1 MTFDLAAAA
10 AEAEARIARGERD
23 PHLFNL
29 VAWNRA
35 DQGDPVGASA
45 LLDEVLARD
54 PGEPETL
61 TSKAALLRRQGRL
74 RDAVLHCDAAIRSA
88 PDYPEAWLE
97 RGFVLA
103 AGGSMA
109 AAGDC
114 YRRVLELAP
123 GNAAAHAGL
132 AGLAAR
138 DGELAKGRA
147 HAEAALAA
155 EPGNVIAATALA
167 TIDLES
173 GEPARARNLLVP
185 LVAAMSMPSG
195 DRSVALGLLGD
206 VYERLGEPDMAYDSY
221 ARSKQDFATIHDAQF
236 AGRSSHRAFVE
247 AILSGL
253 VATGSSPDMGAAK
266 PESPAVR
273 HIFLLGYPRSGTT
286 LVENVLA
293 SHPAVVALEE
303 RPTLGAADRAF
314 LAEPAGLAHFAALT
328 EAELVPY
335 RDDYWAK
342 VAAAGLSVAGK
353 CFVDM
358 DPLKATRLPLIAR
371 LFPAARI
378 AIMRRDPRDVVWSC
392 FRTNFALTNVAMD
405 FTTLIGA
412 ARHYDAMMRLTEL
425 ARERLP
431 LAFCEV
437 RYEDVVSDFDAT
449 TRSLCD
455 FAGVSWDPS
464 LRRFDRTAK
473 ARGVGTASAGQVRKG
488 LYDGRRQWEPFA
500 RWLEPV
506 MPILAPWID
515 KFGYAG

>member
-1 MTFDLAAAA
+1 MTSDLPAAA
-10 AEAEARIARGERD
+10 AEAEARIARGESD
-23 PHLFNL
+23 PHLVNL
-29 VAWNRA
+29 VAWHRA
-35 DQGDPVGASA
+35 DQGDLAAATA
-45 LLDEVLARD
+45 LLDQVLARD

-97 RGFVLA
+97 RGFVLT

-109 AAGDC
+109 AAGEC
-114 YRRVLELAP
+114 YRRVLDLAP
-123 GNAAAHAGL
+123 GHAAAHAGL

-138 DGELAKGRA
+138 DGELSKGRA

-167 TIDLES
+167 TIELEG
-173 GEPARARNLLVP
+173 GEPARARDLLAP
-185 LVAAMSMPSG
+185 LVAAMGTPGG

-206 VYERLGEPDMAYDSY
+206 VYHRLGEPGMAYESY
-221 ARSKQDFATIHDAQF
+221 ARSKQDFAAVHDAQF
-236 AGRSSHRAFVE
+236 AGRPSHRVFVE
-247 AILSGL
+247 AILSGIE
-253 VATGSSPDMGAAK
+253 AIAAS
-266 PESPAVR
+266 PESGASASNGPTAR
-273 HIFLLGYPRSGTT
+273 HVFLLGYPRSGTT

-293 SHPAVVALEE
+293 SHPDVVALEE

-314 LAEPAGLAHFAALT
+314 LAEPDGLARFAALS

-335 RDDYWAK
+335 RADYWAK

-405 FTTLIGA
+405 FTTLEGA

-431 LAFCEV
+431 LAFWEV
-437 RYEDVVSDFDAT
+437 RYEDVVADFDAT
-449 TRSLCD
+449 TRALCD
-455 FAGVSWDPS
+455 FAGVPWDVA
-464 LRRFDRTAK
+464 LRRFDRTAQ
-473 ARGVGTASAGQVRKG
+473 ARGVATASAGQVRKG
-488 LYDGRRQWEPFA
+488 LYDGRRQWEPYA
-500 RWLEPV
+500 PWLEPV

-515 KFGYAG
+515 KFGYEA